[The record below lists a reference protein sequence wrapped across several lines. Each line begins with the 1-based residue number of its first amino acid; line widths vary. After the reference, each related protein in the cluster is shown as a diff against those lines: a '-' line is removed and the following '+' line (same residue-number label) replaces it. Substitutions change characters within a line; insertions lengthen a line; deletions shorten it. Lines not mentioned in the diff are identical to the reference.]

1 MSLFAVTGVAG
12 FIGNALAERLLD
24 AGHAVVGIDSMTR
37 YYSPELKQQRLD
49 RLSGRRGWVFVQSD
63 IVDHRNMEHVIHGVD
78 VVVHLAAQPGVRY
91 ALDDPASYVRENVTA
106 LGGFLEALRR
116 STPKHLIAASSSS
129 VYGSTCVAQ
138 SRETDPVGQPMSL
151 YAATKIAGE
160 AMLHSYSHLF
170 QIPTTV
176 LRPFTVYGPW
186 GRPDMALSKFAE
198 RIAHGEQITLYDGG
212 RPTRDFTYIDD
223 VVESIVRLATVIPG
237 AVTGIPGDTLSPIAP
252 YRIVNVGGGH
262 PETVSRMVELI
273 EQGLGKT
280 ADVVS
285 MPLSDGDVPATLADP
300 SLLAAL
306 TGYQPSTRLHEGVP
320 AFIDWFS
327 SRA

>member
-12 FIGNALAERLLD
+12 FIGNCLAERLLD
-24 AGHAVVGIDSMTR
+24 DGHDVIGIDSITR
-37 YYSPELKQQRLD
+37 YYSPKLKRQRLD
-49 RLSGRRGWVFVQSD
+49 RLTGRRGWYFEERD
-63 IVDHRNMEHVIHGVD
+63 IVDYKAMEYILDGVD
-78 VVVHLAAQPGVRY
+78 VVIHLAAQPGVRY
-91 ALDDPASYVRENVTA
+91 ALKDPESYVKENVTA
-106 LGGFLEALRR
+106 LNGFLEALRR

-129 VYGSTCVAQ
+129 VYGSTNAER
-138 SRETDPVGQPMSL
+138 SIETDAVGRPMSL

-198 RIAHGEQITLYDGG
+198 RIAAGDPITLYNGG

-237 AVTGIPGDTLSPIAP
+237 ESTGIPGDTLSPIAP
-252 YRIVNVGGGH
+252 YRVVNVGGGH

-273 EQGLGKT
+273 EQGLNKT

-285 MPLSDGDVPATLADP
+285 MPLGDGDVPSTLADP

-306 TGYQPSTRLHEGVP
+306 TGYQPATRLHEGVP
-320 AFIDWFS
+320 NFIDWFS